1 MVKWPERE
9 SDHKTLYN
17 VEVTSGTIIPNL
29 YMAVRGI

>member
-9 SDHKTLYN
+9 SDHETLYN
-17 VEVTSGTIIPNL
+17 VEVMSGTIIPSL